1 MLHLHAGGGCSSV
14 SSASGFTLVR
24 NCRPGLHPFRLG
36 LHPHVLCCGAGSHRC
51 GAATVACPAS
61 AAGEF
66 CDGLVHDAPIDD
78 APADGC
84 DDDNDLR
91 GGGALSSPMRSTT
104 TSPHRWR
111 TTACCTWGVDPS
123 MSTNTDA
130 DTDAGTT
137 TPMPSLPPPRR
148 CSTRSGW
155 WSGVPPPSFC
165 RRGRADKDERPRLS
179 SVTLRQ

>member
-1 MLHLHAGGGCSSV
+1 VLHLHAGGGCSSV

-36 LHPHVLCCGAGSHRC
+36 LHPRVLCCGAGSHRC

-91 GGGALSSPMRSTT
+91 GGGGTVVTDEKYNYLAASMADDGLL
-104 TSPHRWR
+104 HV
-111 TTACCTWGVDPS
+111 GVDPS

-130 DTDAGTT
+130 DTNAGTT

-165 RRGRADKDERPRLS
+165 RRGRADKDEQPRLS
-179 SVTLRQ
+179 SVPLRQ